1 MRFFHRYAGLSQ
13 GTFPLNRLNRFFSVR
28 RYRQRLIPAYIQ
40 ANKTKPYK
48 SSKRPGVMKPL
59 KNHLTFLLMIATLAL
74 SAPAIAQHAALDKQA
89 QADIT
94 PARALQMLK
103 DGNNRFTKGEM
114 LQRDLMKQVSQTATG
129 QYPYA
134 VVLGCIDSRVP
145 PEMVFDQGIG
155 DIFTPRIAGNFV
167 NADILGSMEFATKVA
182 GSKLIVVLGH
192 SSCGAVKGACDH
204 VELGNLTHTLENIM
218 PAIRT
223 VKAVGDVIGEHN
235 SSNSDYVEKVAHMNV
250 KLTIQDI
257 LAESPIMK
265 EMVDNGELM
274 IVGAMHDVK
283 TGRVTFMD

>member
-1 MRFFHRYAGLSQ
+1 M
-13 GTFPLNRLNRFFSVR
+13 NKINRFFSVR
-28 RYRQRLIPAYIQ
+28 RYQQRLLPAYIQ
-40 ANKTKPYK
+40 TNKTKTYK
-48 SSKRPGVMKPL
+48 PVKTSSKMKPL
-59 KNHLTFLLMIATLAL
+59 TQRITFLLMIAMLAL
-74 SAPAIAQHAALDKQA
+74 SAPAIAQEHATLDKQT
-89 QADIT
+89 QAAIT
-94 PARALQMLK
+94 PAKALQMLK
-103 DGNNRFTKGEM
+103 DGNDRFVKGDMHE
-114 LQRDLMKQVSQTATG
+114 RDLMKQVSQTATG

-204 VELGNLTHTLENIM
+204 VELGNLTHTLDNIM
-218 PAIRT
+218 PAIRS

-257 LAESPIMK
+257 LAESPVMK

-283 TGRVTFMD
+283 TGRVTFMN